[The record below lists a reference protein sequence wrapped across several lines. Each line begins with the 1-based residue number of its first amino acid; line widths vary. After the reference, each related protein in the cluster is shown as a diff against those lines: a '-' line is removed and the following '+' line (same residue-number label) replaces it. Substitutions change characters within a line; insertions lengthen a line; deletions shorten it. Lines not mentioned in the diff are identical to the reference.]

1 MISALFVLAL
11 GTKPLVH
18 AHSHNDYAKPRP
30 LAEAIELGFCSIE
43 ADVFLVDGELLVAH
57 DRNKVD
63 KARTLRSMY
72 LEPMNDLAKKNR
84 GRIYPGGPQVTL
96 LVDIKADGE
105 KVYQVLKQ
113 QLKSYPA
120 LVQKGWR
127 GALSVV
133 ISGDRPIA
141 TIEADKDQLCS
152 IDGRAVDLERDSR
165 AVSMIS
171 ENWLN
176 HFKWTGLNE
185 MPAEER
191 SKLRGFVKAAHSKK
205 RRLRFWATPERAA
218 FWKVLIEEGVD
229 LIGTDKSSELASFL
243 RPGSP

>member
-1 MISALFVLAL
+1 MISALILFAV
-11 GTKPLVH
+11 GVKPLVH
-18 AHSHNDYAKPRP
+18 AHSHNDYDKPRP
-30 LAEAIELGFCSIE
+30 LAEALELGFCSIE
-43 ADVFLVDGELLVAH
+43 ADVFLVDGDLLVAH

-63 KARTLRSMY
+63 KARTLKSMY
-72 LEPMNDLAKKNR
+72 LEPLNDLAKKNR

-113 QLKSYPA
+113 QLKGYPA
-120 LVQKGWR
+120 LVQKGWK

-152 IDGRAVDLERDSR
+152 IDGRAVDLDSESR

-171 ENWLN
+171 ENWMN
-176 HFKWTGLNE
+176 HFKYTGLT
-185 MPAEER
+185 PISDEELA
-191 SKLRGFVKAAHSKK
+191 KLKDFIKRAHAKK
-205 RRLRFWATPERAA
+205 RKLRFWATAERPV
-218 FWKVLIEEGVD
+218 FWKTLLDAGVD
-229 LIGTDKSSELASFL
+229 LIGTDKNQELADFL
-243 RPGSP
+243 RSR